1 MAEMIHFFGYA
12 AIDNNPT
19 GFFKYEDVDYNLIGT
34 HYGFRK
40 TNEDA
45 LKEVVKR

>member
-1 MAEMIHFFGYA
+1 MSEMIHFFGYA
-12 AIDNNPT
+12 AIDNNKT
-19 GFFKYEDVDYNLIGT
+19 GFFEYAEVNEELAAT

-45 LKEVVKR
+45 LTEVV